1 MLAFR
6 SASKATTALGEDFAA
21 PAQNSHRPFPEP
33 SQVRFE
39 RLIIRRVRRRP
50 WLGSQLVLG
59 VESCKV
65 LVEVVDH
72 LLVVQLRRVY
82 QATKIIE

>member
-1 MLAFR
+1 MAP
-6 SASKATTALGEDFAA
+6 FAA
-21 PAQNSHRPFPEP
+21 RTRS
-33 SQVRFE
+33 
-39 RLIIRRVRRRP
+39 RVV
-50 WLGSQLVLG
+50 Q
-59 VESCKV
+59 V